1 MRDLNVRTNLI
12 AVGDKPAKLAK
23 LTVTDNG
30 TYTPTYPIE
39 GYDEVKVEIPEP
51 PPVILEDLNVTENGT
66 YDPADY
72 MADGFSEVTVN
83 VPQSSGTDDSNI
95 NYYMSGSNFGSGCYI
110 TNGHF
115 LHFTT
120 SGYPNYQITNSSG
133 QRLYYDLSDF
143 EMCLTIKCNTFT
155 VSRDQRLCCNGYDD
169 AYSPMLL
176 LASDGK
182 IWTGISTNS
191 GNNLNTTC
199 TLAADGTRATKLTE
213 GWCKIKIGF
222 KNRVY
227 TLTFIDKDGNIETT
241 STDASNNPYSN
252 TSYGYGFQLGD
263 RSSSNSC
270 PDVVIDLS
278 KSYYKQGNTYVW
290 GHAQ

>member
-12 AVGDKPAKLAK
+12 AVGDRPAVLEE

-30 TYTPTYPIE
+30 TYTPTAPVE
-39 GYDEVKVEIPEP
+39 GFSKVEVEIPEP

-66 YDPADY
+66 YDPEDY

-95 NYYMSGSNFGSGCYI
+95 NYYMSGSNFGAGCYI

-120 SGYPNYQITNSSG
+120 SGSPNYQITNSSG

-143 EMCLTIKCNTFT
+143 EMCLTIKCNAFT

-169 AYSPMLL
+169 AYSPMLV

-182 IWTGISTNS
+182 IWTGIVQIVEII
-191 GNNLNTTC
+191 LI
-199 TLAADGTRATKLTE
+199 LL
-213 GWCKIKIGF
+213 
-222 KNRVY
+222 V
-227 TLTFIDKDGNIETT
+227 L
-241 STDASNNPYSN
+241 
-252 TSYGYGFQLGD
+252 
-263 RSSSNSC
+263 
-270 PDVVIDLS
+270 
-278 KSYYKQGNTYVW
+278 
-290 GHAQ
+290 